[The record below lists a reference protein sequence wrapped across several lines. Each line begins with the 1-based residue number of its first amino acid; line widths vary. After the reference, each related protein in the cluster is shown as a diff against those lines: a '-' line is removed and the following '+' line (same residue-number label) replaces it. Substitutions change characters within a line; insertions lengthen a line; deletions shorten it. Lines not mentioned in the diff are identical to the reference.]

1 MKKFI
6 MATVIAA
13 CIALCAAVWPQS
25 KVVKETPVPPPTP
38 AVCAT
43 EAAVAELKTEVQ
55 TTSTSEK
62 EKEAVPPTKA
72 PLEIFAE
79 PELAPGEIPTAHQE
93 HPTPEPEM
101 ASEATPKPAPEPTH
115 ELPAVQPT
123 QMSNMVYV
131 EGFGWIESQ
140 GPNYVEYA
148 ADMLGVGALINIAV
162 SVPSFAGTYHID
174 AASLIISCRT
184 RWLGICMDSTSFEN
198 MQYAYRPK
206 FPFVL
211 PCVSIQAKFRRANL
225 CVSL

>member
-1 MKKFI
+1 MKKATMAI
-6 MATVIAA
+6 MIAA

-55 TTSTSEK
+55 TTPTSEK

-72 PLEIFAE
+72 PLEISAE

-101 ASEATPKPAPEPTH
+101 ASEATPKPTPEPTH

-123 QMSNMVYV
+123 QMSNMVCV

-140 GPNYVEYA
+140 GPNYIEYA
-148 ADMLGVGALINIAV
+148 ADM
-162 SVPSFAGTYHID
+162 Y
-174 AASLIISCRT
+174 
-184 RWLGICMDSTSFEN
+184 EN
-198 MQYAYRPK
+198 GNKIGSMG
-206 FPFVL
+206 
-211 PCVSIQAKFRRANL
+211 
-225 CVSL
+225 

>member
-72 PLEIFAE
+72 SLEIFAE

-101 ASEATPKPAPEPTH
+101 ASEATPKPTPEPTH

-123 QMSNMVYV
+123 QMGNMVYV

-140 GPNYVEYA
+140 GPNRVEYA
-148 ADMLGVGALINIAV
+148 ADMYENGNKI
-162 SVPSFAGTYHID
+162 GTM
-174 AASLIISCRT
+174 
-184 RWLGICMDSTSFEN
+184 G
-198 MQYAYRPK
+198 
-206 FPFVL
+206 
-211 PCVSIQAKFRRANL
+211 
-225 CVSL
+225 

>member
-25 KVVKETPVPPPTP
+25 KAPEETPVPTQTPTVY
-38 AVCAT
+38 AA

-72 PLEIFAE
+72 PLEISAE

-101 ASEATPKPAPEPTH
+101 ASEATPKPTPEPTH

-123 QMSNMVYV
+123 QMGNMVYLD
-131 EGFGWIESQ
+131 GFGWIESQ
-140 GPNYVEYA
+140 GPNRVEYA
-148 ADMLGVGALINIAV
+148 ADM
-162 SVPSFAGTYHID
+162 Y
-174 AASLIISCRT
+174 
-184 RWLGICMDSTSFEN
+184 EN
-198 MQYAYRPK
+198 GNKIGSMG
-206 FPFVL
+206 
-211 PCVSIQAKFRRANL
+211 
-225 CVSL
+225 

>member
-72 PLEIFAE
+72 PLEISAE
-79 PELAPGEIPTAHQE
+79 PELALGEIPTAHQE
-93 HPTPEPEM
+93 HPTPKPEM
-101 ASEATPKPAPEPTH
+101 TSEATPKPAT
-115 ELPAVQPT
+115 
-123 QMSNMVYV
+123 
-131 EGFGWIESQ
+131 
-140 GPNYVEYA
+140 
-148 ADMLGVGALINIAV
+148 
-162 SVPSFAGTYHID
+162 
-174 AASLIISCRT
+174 
-184 RWLGICMDSTSFEN
+184 
-198 MQYAYRPK
+198 
-206 FPFVL
+206 
-211 PCVSIQAKFRRANL
+211 
-225 CVSL
+225 

>member
-55 TTSTSEK
+55 TTPTSEE

-72 PLEIFAE
+72 PLEISAE
-79 PELAPGEIPTAHQE
+79 PELAPGEIPTDHQE

-101 ASEATPKPAPEPTH
+101 TLEAAPEPVLRSVP
-115 ELPAVQPT
+115 EPSAVQRPT
-123 QMSNMVYV
+123 EPQPGDMVYV
-131 EGFGWIESQ
+131 PGFGWIESQ
-140 GPNYVEYA
+140 GPNRVEYA
-148 ADMLGVGALINIAV
+148 ADM
-162 SVPSFAGTYHID
+162 Y
-174 AASLIISCRT
+174 
-184 RWLGICMDSTSFEN
+184 EN
-198 MQYAYRPK
+198 GNKIGSMG
-206 FPFVL
+206 
-211 PCVSIQAKFRRANL
+211 
-225 CVSL
+225 

>member
-6 MATVIAA
+6 TATVIAA

-72 PLEIFAE
+72 SLEIFAE

-101 ASEATPKPAPEPTH
+101 ASEATPKPTPEPTH

-123 QMSNMVYV
+123 QMGNMVYV

-140 GPNYVEYA
+140 GPNRVEYA
-148 ADMLGVGALINIAV
+148 ADMYENGNKI
-162 SVPSFAGTYHID
+162 GTM
-174 AASLIISCRT
+174 
-184 RWLGICMDSTSFEN
+184 G
-198 MQYAYRPK
+198 
-206 FPFVL
+206 
-211 PCVSIQAKFRRANL
+211 
-225 CVSL
+225 

>member
-6 MATVIAA
+6 TATVIAA

-55 TTSTSEK
+55 TTPTSKK

-72 PLEIFAE
+72 PLEISAE

-101 ASEATPKPAPEPTH
+101 ASEATLKPAPEPTR
-115 ELPAVQPT
+115 ELPAVQTATEPQT
-123 QMSNMVYV
+123 GDMVYV
-131 EGFGWIESQ
+131 PGFGWIESQ
-140 GPNYVEYA
+140 GPNRVEYA
-148 ADMLGVGALINIAV
+148 ADM
-162 SVPSFAGTYHID
+162 Y
-174 AASLIISCRT
+174 
-184 RWLGICMDSTSFEN
+184 EN
-198 MQYAYRPK
+198 GNKIGSMG
-206 FPFVL
+206 
-211 PCVSIQAKFRRANL
+211 
-225 CVSL
+225 

>member
-115 ELPAVQPT
+115 KLPTAQPM
-123 QMSNMVYV
+123 QSGDMVYV

-140 GPNYVEYA
+140 GPNYIEYA
-148 ADMLGVGALINIAV
+148 ADM
-162 SVPSFAGTYHID
+162 Y
-174 AASLIISCRT
+174 
-184 RWLGICMDSTSFEN
+184 EN
-198 MQYAYRPK
+198 GNKIGSMG
-206 FPFVL
+206 
-211 PCVSIQAKFRRANL
+211 
-225 CVSL
+225 